1 MIIPCLDNL
10 SLGLSRSLVTLDDL
24 LRSELVWFVFLFVR
38 FGLFFKWHV
47 LIIAL
52 QKLPIDSGFR
62 ITTLVFF
69 TPEEKIMK
77 VAEAQRSGYGVANT
91 ATRLLLR
98 SPKTS
103 PETYT
108 QNVSRL
114 QFTALQTG
122 MV

>member
-1 MIIPCLDNL
+1 M
-10 SLGLSRSLVTLDDL
+10 V
-24 LRSELVWFVFLFVR
+24 
-38 FGLFFKWHV
+38 KYV
-47 LIIAL
+47 LIIPL
-52 QKLPIDSGFR
+52 QKQPIDAGFR

-77 VAEAQRSGYGVANT
+77 VDEAQRSGYGVANT

-108 QNVSRL
+108 QNVSGVQL
-114 QFTALQTG
+114 TALQMG

>member
-1 MIIPCLDNL
+1 M
-10 SLGLSRSLVTLDDL
+10 
-24 LRSELVWFVFLFVR
+24 FLNILEI
-38 FGLFFKWHV
+38 LFFFFSVFNV
-47 LIIAL
+47 LIFAS
-52 QKLPIDSGFR
+52 QKQPIDAGFS

-77 VAEAQRSGYGVANT
+77 VAEAQRSGYGIANT

-108 QNVSRL
+108 QNVSAP
-114 QFTALQTG
+114 QFTKHQTSLTWCLAPQAG
-122 MV
+122 SG